1 MRVADIPH
9 ILRTCRTIAI
19 VGLSGKPERDS
30 HSVAEYLIRHGYKV
44 IPVNPMIREVF
55 GLRAYPDLSSVSEKV
70 DIVNIFRRSDQVP
83 PIVDEAIKIN
93 AKVIWMQLGI
103 VNEEAAQ
110 KAREAGLQVVMNRCI
125 KVEHMANIA

>member
-1 MRVADIPH
+1 MPVANIPH

-19 VGLSGKPERDS
+19 IGLSGRPERDS
-30 HSVAEYLIRHGYKV
+30 YGVAENLIRHGYKV

-55 GLRAYPDLSSVSEKV
+55 GLRAYPDLSSVPEKV

-103 VNEEAAQ
+103 INEEAAQ

>member
-1 MRVADIPH
+1 MPVADIPH

-30 HSVAEYLIRHGYKV
+30 HSVAEYLIRHGYEV

-55 GLRAYPDLSSVSEKV
+55 GLRAYPDLSSVPEKV

-83 PIVDEAIKIN
+83 LIVDEAIKIN